1 MKNLFLKG
9 ISTVIN
15 KDLLLD
21 GLPYWIY
28 DYDISQKL
36 DYQGEKLRGFASQL
50 KLIQLRIKSLQG
62 SELFNQ
68 VRSYSEVIR
77 QENPHCKIIMND
89 HISIAL
95 DLGLDGV
102 HLGQNDDSVTEARA
116 TLGDDAIVGLTIRSA
131 KEAKEAVIHINN
143 GVVDYVG
150 LGTIFNTST
159 KKGLQA
165 KGPDFINEIQN
176 IIPLSRIYPI
186 GGINKNNL
194 HELTEIDVLHVAIC
208 SELYSNSVSDFTIS
222 STD

>member
-36 DYQGEKLRGFASQL
+36 DYQGEKLRGLASQL

-62 SELFNQ
+62 RELFNQ

-95 DLGLDGV
+95 DLGLDGK
-102 HLGQNDDSVTEARA
+102 
-116 TLGDDAIVGLTIRSA
+116 I
-131 KEAKEAVIHINN
+131 KEDCSCNTV
-143 GVVDYVG
+143 
-150 LGTIFNTST
+150 FNS
-159 KKGLQA
+159 
-165 KGPDFINEIQN
+165 F
-176 IIPLSRIYPI
+176 
-186 GGINKNNL
+186 
-194 HELTEIDVLHVAIC
+194 
-208 SELYSNSVSDFTIS
+208 
-222 STD
+222 